1 MHTYRKKSIV
11 VLFYLLIVF
20 FIISIFSYVQIRRKV
35 PILNLGLSYYT
46 EDILILSLSVLS
58 MIKVVYEIYEI
69 EHHHEYERRLKN
81 SAQICFFC
89 DLCQLYFLAFLMG
102 FILLAVFIIICFD
115 QLLYASAVCL
125 IFLRHQRSFHPYRI
139 PHNRFF

>member
-81 SAQICFFC
+81 SA
-89 DLCQLYFLAFLMG
+89 
-102 FILLAVFIIICFD
+102 
-115 QLLYASAVCL
+115 
-125 IFLRHQRSFHPYRI
+125 
-139 PHNRFF
+139 